1 MHHTRCDEPFQVPI
15 PIRRRHFRFLDE
27 NDYCQIMMLKLG
39 QYSIYNCDPIVLTQL
54 ACFVGRYWDF
64 VDSLNLFKQLHLL
77 DTNFCLVR
85 YAR

>member
-1 MHHTRCDEPFQVPI
+1 
-15 PIRRRHFRFLDE
+15 
-27 NDYCQIMMLKLG
+27 MMLKLG

-85 YAR
+85 YARWFLSWGSPVHIYSNS